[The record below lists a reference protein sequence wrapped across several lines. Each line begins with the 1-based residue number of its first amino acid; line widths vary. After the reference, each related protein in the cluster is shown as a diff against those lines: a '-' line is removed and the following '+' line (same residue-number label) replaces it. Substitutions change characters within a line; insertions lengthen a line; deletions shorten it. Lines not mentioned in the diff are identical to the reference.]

1 MMTTTSNRAPWS
13 SRVGQARYRILHAM
27 LLERQREL
35 QSVLQRRVRQAPA
48 GRPAGAVDDTEQAE
62 ADVQEDI
69 EVALIQMKG
78 EALEQVRDA
87 LVRLES
93 GEYGNC
99 VDCSSEIAEGR
110 LRAIPFAVRCTAC
123 EGARE
128 RALAG
133 ERLSAA
139 RQRFSTG
146 WVDQTAF

>member
-1 MMTTTSNRAPWS
+1 
-13 SRVGQARYRILHAM
+13 M
-27 LLERQREL
+27 LLDRQREL

-48 GRPAGAVDDTEQAE
+48 GRPAGGVDDTEQAE

-78 EALEQVRDA
+78 EALERVRDA
-87 LVRLES
+87 LVRLDA
-93 GEYGNC
+93 GDYGNC

-110 LRAIPFAVRCTAC
+110 LRAVPFAVRCTAC
-123 EGARE
+123 EGVRE
-128 RALAG
+128 QTLVG
-133 ERLSAA
+133 ERPAGA